1 MKNFW
6 NSDLIMTS
14 FQNNL
19 GFGFKDD
26 EYLVFFG
33 NARASMEDLQSKFSQ
48 YDFKRI
54 KQTHSDVVV
63 ECSDQVLEADAHY
76 TDEVD
81 KALVIATADCMPI
94 MVYCVQTSRVLAI
107 HAGWRGVENKI
118 TEKSL
123 NQLITAGS
131 TDKNFKIFIGPH
143 ILQSSFEV
151 DADTRDLLA
160 KAHYGLKP
168 SHYMF
173 SSKDKFHV
181 NLGKIVISQIEHVIQ
196 KMPEIEI
203 LSIDTKTDREYHS
216 HRRDQTKQR
225 NFSFVVRI

>member
-1 MKNFW
+1 
-6 NSDLIMTS
+6 MTS

-33 NARASMEDLQSKFSQ
+33 NARASIEDLQSKFSH

-54 KQTHSDVVV
+54 KQTHSDIVIESSAEV
-63 ECSDQVLEADAHY
+63 SEADAHY
-76 TDEVD
+76 TADAN

-94 MVYCVQTSRVLAI
+94 MVYCAQTSRVLAI

-123 NQLITAGS
+123 NRLIATGS

-151 DADTRDLLA
+151 ASDTCDLLS

-168 SHYMF
+168 SHFMF
-173 SSKDKFHV
+173 SSKDKFYV
-181 NLGKIVISQIEHVIQ
+181 NLGKLVISQIEHVIQ

-216 HRRDQTKQR
+216 HRRDQTKLR

>member
-1 MKNFW
+1 
-6 NSDLIMTS
+6 MTS

-19 GFGFKDD
+19 GFGFKSD
-26 EYLVFFG
+26 EYLIFFG
-33 NARASMEDLQSKFSQ
+33 NARASLEDLQNKFSQ
-48 YDFKRI
+48 YAFKRV
-54 KQTHSDVVV
+54 KQTHSDFIV
-63 ECSDQVLEADAHY
+63 ESSDAIPEADAHY
-76 TDEVD
+76 TAELDH
-81 KALVIATADCMPI
+81 ALVIATADCMPI
-94 MVYCVQTSRVLAI
+94 MIYCLQTSRVMAI

-123 NQLITAGS
+123 NQLIATGS

-151 DADTRDLLA
+151 EADTYDLLA

-168 SHYMF
+168 SHFMY
-173 SSKDKFHV
+173 SRNNKFYI
-181 NLGKIVISQIEHVIQ
+181 NLDKIVISQIEHVIQ
-196 KMPEIEI
+196 KLPEIEI

>member
-1 MKNFW
+1 
-6 NSDLIMTS
+6 MTS

-33 NARASMEDLQSKFSQ
+33 NARASLEDLQSKFSQ
-48 YDFKRI
+48 YAFKRI
-54 KQTHSDVVV
+54 KQTHSDIIV
-63 ECSDQVLEADAHY
+63 ESSDETPEADSHY
-76 TDEVD
+76 TSELDQ
-81 KALVIATADCMPI
+81 ALVIATADCMPI
-94 MVYCVQTSRVLAI
+94 MIYCVQTSRVMAI
-107 HAGWRGVENKI
+107 HAGWRGVENRI

-123 NQLITAGS
+123 NQLVTTGS

-151 DADTRDLLA
+151 EADTCDLLA

-168 SHYMF
+168 SHFMY
-173 SSKDKFHV
+173 SRNNKFYV
-181 NLGKIVISQIEHVIQ
+181 NLDKIVISQIEHVIQ
-196 KMPEIEI
+196 KLPEIEI
-203 LSIDTKTDREYHS
+203 LSIDTKTDKEYHS